1 MGKTVLLN
9 VLTIAIGHVYIK
21 TSHVKIVRKVGE
33 IIAKVILNGLQYFL
47 GSYVLVLFSF
57 YGGILLNNII
67 SSLLLSP
74 FFKVVSV
81 V

>member
-9 VLTIAIGHVYIK
+9 VLTIAIGRVYIK
-21 TSHVKIVRKVGE
+21 TSHAKIVRKVGE
-33 IIAKVILNGLQYFL
+33 IIAKVILNDLQYFL

-57 YGGILLNNII
+57 YGGILLNNMI

-74 FFKVVSV
+74 FCKVFSV
-81 V
+81 I

>member
-33 IIAKVILNGLQYFL
+33 IIAKVIFFQYFL